1 MASDPMK
8 RLRGSPS
15 FYGVAATLLLVVFVA
30 AALFFARAIRVEE
43 QEHLAQNDAI
53 ARSVAASI
61 EAREHGYLNVLR
73 SYAGRFR
80 FRESIKRRDR
90 TEALTHLRQLHQSF
104 PDLDRVFLADPAG
117 TVWASEPES
126 PENYGQSYAFR
137 DWYRGV
143 SRSWQPYMSEIYE
156 TAHERKPA
164 VALAMPIRDV
174 DGQVIGII
182 TSVQNL
188 DTLRT
193 WLAPIQIPG
202 GDLFVVDRKGQLV
215 FHRTRAGADHLA
227 DYVDIP
233 VVRRLLEGHDGVAEL
248 ENPVDGEVSLSA
260 SRWVPALGWGV
271 VVHRSKNVVLQRT
284 RTLILAA
291 AAVAVVLAAT
301 LAGLGGLA
309 LRNERRAAAAL
320 ATSNERLNL
329 LHEIDLA
336 LIAGETPV
344 AIAEAALPRLRD
356 LLGVPRATVNLF
368 DLKAGAVEW
377 LAAIGRRRFYQGPR
391 VRYSLELAGDLAALR
406 RGEPQVIDVQV
417 AAPEPGIRRPAGL
430 GRPRVHG
437 GAHDRPWRAHRLD
450 QLRRPTGVFPPEQ
463 ISIAK
468 DVAAQLAIALEQA
481 RLLERVTRQAEE
493 LEQRVEERTLE
504 LRATND
510 QLQQEIAERRR
521 AEEDADR
528 ANRAKSEFLSRMSHE
543 LRTPLNGII
552 GFAQLL
558 ELEAQGDEQRESIEM
573 ILKSGRHLLD
583 LINEILDIARIE
595 AGKLALSLEPVLV
608 NEVVAA
614 ALDMLRLEAASKRID
629 VVVTA
634 LEGYVLADRQR
645 FQQVVLNLLSNAI
658 KYNRAGGAVRV
669 SSEVGAE
676 QARLSVGDTGRGI
689 APEMMSRLFTA
700 FDRLG
705 AEQTAIEGTGL
716 GLVLS
721 HHLVEAMGGTLSAQS
736 TLGEGTTFTVGLRRV
751 ESPTVGIE
759 RASGREV
766 DEVGL
771 DGLRGTVLYIEDN
784 LSNLRLLERIL
795 ARRPGVT
802 LLSAM
807 QGSRGIELARDHQ
820 PDLIILDLHLPDL
833 SGSDVLARLCT
844 DPRTK
849 QIPVVI
855 LSADATPGRIKRLL
869 EQGARDYLT
878 KPLDVRQVLTLV
890 DETLA
895 DVEA

>member
-1 MASDPMK
+1 
-8 RLRGSPS
+8 
-15 FYGVAATLLLVVFVA
+15 
-30 AALFFARAIRVEE
+30 
-43 QEHLAQNDAI
+43 
-53 ARSVAASI
+53 
-61 EAREHGYLNVLR
+61 
-73 SYAGRFR
+73 
-80 FRESIKRRDR
+80 
-90 TEALTHLRQLHQSF
+90 
-104 PDLDRVFLADPAG
+104 
-117 TVWASEPES
+117 
-126 PENYGQSYAFR
+126 
-137 DWYRGV
+137 
-143 SRSWQPYMSEIYE
+143 
-156 TAHERKPA
+156 
-164 VALAMPIRDV
+164 
-174 DGQVIGII
+174 
-182 TSVQNL
+182 
-188 DTLRT
+188 
-193 WLAPIQIPG
+193 
-202 GDLFVVDRKGQLV
+202 
-215 FHRTRAGADHLA
+215 
-227 DYVDIP
+227 
-233 VVRRLLEGHDGVAEL
+233 
-248 ENPVDGEVSLSA
+248 
-260 SRWVPALGWGV
+260 
-271 VVHRSKNVVLQRT
+271 
-284 RTLILAA
+284 
-291 AAVAVVLAAT
+291 
-301 LAGLGGLA
+301 
-309 LRNERRAAAAL
+309 
-320 ATSNERLNL
+320 
-329 LHEIDLA
+329 
-336 LIAGETPV
+336 
-344 AIAEAALPRLRD
+344 
-356 LLGVPRATVNLF
+356 
-368 DLKAGAVEW
+368 
-377 LAAIGRRRFYQGPR
+377 
-391 VRYSLELAGDLAALR
+391 
-406 RGEPQVIDVQV
+406 
-417 AAPEPGIRRPAGL
+417 
-430 GRPRVHG
+430 
-437 GAHDRPWRAHRLD
+437 
-450 QLRRPTGVFPPEQ
+450 VFPPEQ

-493 LEQRVEERTLE
+493 LEQRVEERTRE

-676 QARLSVGDTGRGI
+676 QVRLSVGDTGRGI
-689 APEMMSRLFTA
+689 APETMSRLFTA

>member
-1 MASDPMK
+1 
-8 RLRGSPS
+8 
-15 FYGVAATLLLVVFVA
+15 
-30 AALFFARAIRVEE
+30 
-43 QEHLAQNDAI
+43 
-53 ARSVAASI
+53 
-61 EAREHGYLNVLR
+61 
-73 SYAGRFR
+73 
-80 FRESIKRRDR
+80 
-90 TEALTHLRQLHQSF
+90 
-104 PDLDRVFLADPAG
+104 
-117 TVWASEPES
+117 
-126 PENYGQSYAFR
+126 
-137 DWYRGV
+137 
-143 SRSWQPYMSEIYE
+143 
-156 TAHERKPA
+156 
-164 VALAMPIRDV
+164 
-174 DGQVIGII
+174 
-182 TSVQNL
+182 
-188 DTLRT
+188 
-193 WLAPIQIPG
+193 
-202 GDLFVVDRKGQLV
+202 
-215 FHRTRAGADHLA
+215 
-227 DYVDIP
+227 
-233 VVRRLLEGHDGVAEL
+233 
-248 ENPVDGEVSLSA
+248 
-260 SRWVPALGWGV
+260 
-271 VVHRSKNVVLQRT
+271 
-284 RTLILAA
+284 
-291 AAVAVVLAAT
+291 
-301 LAGLGGLA
+301 
-309 LRNERRAAAAL
+309 
-320 ATSNERLNL
+320 
-329 LHEIDLA
+329 
-336 LIAGETPV
+336 
-344 AIAEAALPRLRD
+344 
-356 LLGVPRATVNLF
+356 
-368 DLKAGAVEW
+368 
-377 LAAIGRRRFYQGPR
+377 
-391 VRYSLELAGDLAALR
+391 
-406 RGEPQVIDVQV
+406 
-417 AAPEPGIRRPAGL
+417 
-430 GRPRVHG
+430 
-437 GAHDRPWRAHRLD
+437 
-450 QLRRPTGVFPPEQ
+450 
-463 ISIAK
+463 
-468 DVAAQLAIALEQA
+468 VAAQLAIALEQA

-504 LRATND
+504 LRAAND

-558 ELEAQGDEQRESIEM
+558 ELEAQGDEHRESIEM

-595 AGKLALSLEPVLV
+595 AGKLALSLEPVLIS
-608 NEVVAA
+608 EVVAA

-676 QARLSVGDTGRGI
+676 QVRLSVGDTGRGI

>member
-15 FYGVAATLLLVVFVA
+15 FYGVVATLLLVVFVA

-117 TVWASEPES
+117 TIWASEPES

-344 AIAEAALPRLRD
+344 TIAEAALPRLRD

-595 AGKLALSLEPVLV
+595 AG
-608 NEVVAA
+608 
-614 ALDMLRLEAASKRID
+614 
-629 VVVTA
+629 VVTA

-676 QARLSVGDTGRGI
+676 QVRLSVGDTGRGI
-689 APEMMSRLFTA
+689 APETMSRLFTA